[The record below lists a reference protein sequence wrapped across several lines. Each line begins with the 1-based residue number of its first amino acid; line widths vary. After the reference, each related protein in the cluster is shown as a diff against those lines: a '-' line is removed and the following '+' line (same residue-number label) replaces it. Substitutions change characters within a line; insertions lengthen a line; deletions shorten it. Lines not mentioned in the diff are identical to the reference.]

1 MLYRWHK
8 KVDKNEYKS
17 ESLNTRKKLPIKH
30 MKKIRKNKE
39 KTDNENW
46 EFKIVDYVFDT
57 PDSCTCYNLSTNIKI
72 KPRRRGL

>member
-8 KVDKNEYKS
+8 KVNRSEYRS

-30 MKKIRKNKE
+30 MKKIRKDKE
-39 KTDNENW
+39 KTDKENW
-46 EFKIVDYVFDT
+46 EFEIVDYVFDT
-57 PDSCTCYNLSTNIKI
+57 PDSCACYNLSIKI